1 LFDEPYVDAAMVA
14 DRLDVSTQ
22 TAYNA
27 IERLESD
34 GVLEEVTGKDRGR
47 EYRASDIFGALGDH
61 H

>member
-1 LFDEPYVDAAMVA
+1 MVA

-27 IERLESD
+27 IEWLESD
-34 GVLEEVTGKDRGR
+34 GVVEEVTGKDRGR
-47 EYRASDIFGALGDH
+47 EYRASDIFGAFGDH